1 MTVCVILNDTVNSQF
16 SWLAQTLEIVELTS
30 VLYYYYS
37 IEYRGLRGINYTKYV
52 DRALKK

>member
-16 SWLAQTLEIVELTS
+16 SWLAQTLEIVVLTS